1 MKCYKVTGGDLFAV
15 SLVEDPAI
23 ESNFIALSKEKQI
36 IQLENEKRLLV
47 GAALIPNKPIYRNIN
62 GKEFYI
68 SFDEA
73 TIEKLAQD
81 FLANDYQHNITIE
94 HQEGVDD
101 ITVVESWIK
110 TSENDK
116 SVGYGLNEPIG
127 TWFISVKVN
136 NEEIWN
142 RVKNGDYKGFS
153 IEAMVGLD
161 ENLELNN
168 QLSMNEELIEKLR
181 EIIYEAIGKTPKAEE
196 IVNET
201 AAEVVEEQ
209 PIQLEDVAKLKEEI
223 ANLVAEVE
231 RLKSERDELESKL
244 QDSEASKQKMDEE
257 MQSVKTELESAKS
270 EIVKMSKQP
279 SVEPKRNEQA
289 PAGKN
294 YSAAVKLMLK

>member
-142 RVKNGDYKGFS
+142 KVKNGDYKGFS

-168 QLSMNEELIEKLR
+168 QLIMNEELIEKLR

-196 IVNET
+196 IVKET

>member
-142 RVKNGDYKGFS
+142 KVKNGDYKGFS

-196 IVNET
+196 IVKET

-257 MQSVKTELESAKS
+257 MKSVKTELESAKS

-279 SVEPKRNEQA
+279 SVEPKRTEQA

>member
-94 HQEGVDD
+94 HQQGVDD

-142 RVKNGDYKGFS
+142 KVKNGDYKGFS

-168 QLSMNEELIEKLR
+168 QLIMNEELIEKLR

-196 IVNET
+196 IVNDT

-223 ANLVAEVE
+223 ANLTAEVE

>member
-196 IVNET
+196 IVNDT

-223 ANLVAEVE
+223 ANLTAEVE

>member
-94 HQEGVDD
+94 HQQGVDD

-142 RVKNGDYKGFS
+142 KVKNGDYKGFS

-196 IVNET
+196 IVNDT

-257 MQSVKTELESAKS
+257 MKSVKTELESAKS

-279 SVEPKRNEQA
+279 SVEPKRTEQA

>member
-196 IVNET
+196 IVRDT

-257 MQSVKTELESAKS
+257 MKSVKTELESAKS